1 MAARCNRPSANTAKV
16 GDEAALM
23 KAADLAG
30 LADLIQALLVLDA
43 RHRPNA
49 IQVATH
55 PWLVGPSSN
64 FPVAKKA
71 VVEGGLAC
79 ARAMADVLQPDDED
93 IMLRAMEEQEARM
106 EKQEA
111 EQKVGEGGAAAAA
124 ARTAAS
130 LFSVP
135 VCCEPRPARQSRWPI
150 LSWLL
155 GCRPCFVRWKCSPEA
170 GEVAVP
176 VVVICG

>member
-1 MAARCNRPSANTAKV
+1 MLSARC
-16 GDEAALM
+16 
-23 KAADLAG
+23 AADPCTSGHREGTCCQYRTWHRSSSAKMAPYGDAPCARTCCDSCWAG
-30 LADLIQALLVLDA
+30 
-43 RHRPNA
+43 
-49 IQVATH
+49 
-55 PWLVGPSSN
+55 
-64 FPVAKKA
+64 
-71 VVEGGLAC
+71 AC